1 GGGGGPVYQ
10 YTPEYQ
16 AVQAYCTQEGIALPS
31 EAGQQADDQLIV
43 ELKATG
49 IWEAAPVVYNFLTEG
64 NSDYACI
71 NLKNP
76 DTHNCLK
83 VNSPSYTS
91 KQGFKGNGSTS
102 YLNSQWNPSTHHL
115 NLWTINDAGYVI
127 VIGDDITAD
136 SLADFG
142 CRSST
147 SFIQCNSRNSSNNH
161 WTSFV
166 NSGTSLGVSNA
177 LGLAVPSS
185 DGISISR
192 RQSASDVSFK
202 R

>member
-1 GGGGGPVYQ
+1 MAKSFSRPRITPVRGGLRLSDQQRRAARIWYNWFAGGGGGPVYQ

-76 DTHNCLK
+76 GTHNCLK

-91 KQGFKGNGSTS
+91 KQGFKG
-102 YLNSQWNPSTHHL
+102 
-115 NLWTINDAGYVI
+115 
-127 VIGDDITAD
+127 
-136 SLADFG
+136 
-142 CRSST
+142 
-147 SFIQCNSRNSSNNH
+147 
-161 WTSFV
+161 
-166 NSGTSLGVSNA
+166 
-177 LGLAVPSS
+177 
-185 DGISISR
+185 
-192 RQSASDVSFK
+192 
-202 R
+202 